1 MENENASQ
9 VPLYSIEGI
18 INVLKDLSI
27 KVTEKELKKPSVIL
41 FILSFF
47 LLYYFNNFKKN
58 IIKPDVVAMIYKELL
73 SQFIHVKPELLNTDQ
88 QDLALNFNEET
99 LKLQS
104 DSFKI
109 LQFYVIML
117 VLYIKTI
124 KQNKFNFYFFK
135 LGDIGMNYAE

>member
-1 MENENASQ
+1 
-9 VPLYSIEGI
+9 
-18 INVLKDLSI
+18 
-27 KVTEKELKKPSVIL
+27 
-41 FILSFF
+41 
-47 LLYYFNNFKKN
+47 
-58 IIKPDVVAMIYKELL
+58 MIYKELL

-124 KQNKFNFYFFK
+124 KQNKFNFNFFK